1 MIAGEGMIVEDLL
14 QLMLDDESGGLL
26 ADATR
31 LDYGLAGAVLI
42 ELALLER
49 IVVEPSKRPADGV
62 VRVVGAATDVP
73 VLDAALA
80 RIAEKPRKA
89 VTLVPRLAKGLRASV
104 TEGLVASGVLREQE
118 ARLLGIFPR
127 RRWPAVDPTAEDAVR
142 RRLHGVLVQGSTP
155 DVRTA
160 ALVSLLSAMERAPQ
174 VVGAPDRAARKQV
187 KQRATVIAEGDWA
200 GAAVRSA
207 VQAAQAAASAAII
220 AASVAATSTST

>member
-1 MIAGEGMIVEDLL
+1 MIAEDLL

-31 LDYGLAGAVLI
+31 LDYGLAGAVLV

-49 IVVEPSKRPADGV
+49 IAIEPAKRPANGV
-62 VRVVGAATDVP
+62 VRVVGPATDVP

-89 VTLVPRLAKGLRASV
+89 VVLVPRLAKGLRGSV
-104 TEGLVASGVLREQE
+104 TDGLVARGVLREQK
-118 ARLLGIFPR
+118 ARLLGIFPT
-127 RRWPAVDPTAEDAVR
+127 RRWPAVDSAGEDAVR
-142 RRLHGVLVQGSTP
+142 RRLSEVLVQGLTP
-155 DVRTA
+155 DVHTA

-187 KQRATVIAEGDWA
+187 KQRAAAISEGDWA

-207 VQAAQAAASAAII
+207 VQAAQAAASAAIM
-220 AASVAATSTST
+220 AATMAATTAST